1 MRSKINLYSTNTGIN
16 TNQTRPL
23 ILDRFKKIKSL
34 YLSVY
39 FKGSSLGFS
48 FWYTVYVNFLI
59 SQVFLLLHAV
69 FGPLFLQNIN
79 YFILNKRISLTYIF
93 LIKYKI
99 VFVKQP

>member
-34 YLSVY
+34 YLSVF
-39 FKGSSLGFS
+39 FKESSLRFS

-59 SQVFLLLHAV
+59 SQVFYIALCSVRAP
-69 FGPLFLQNIN
+69 FFTKYQLF
-79 YFILNKRISLTYIF
+79 YTE
-93 LIKYKI
+93 
-99 VFVKQP
+99 